1 MANATLKATFSIS
14 STDLFDTVNLSKTVT
29 DSLTIDGDNRQGL
42 TTVKTSTSYLD
53 MTVEALSGSTGGG
66 KKAYVY
72 AKNLDSTDDLIE
84 LEFTKDTGEYL
95 KFKFD
100 NYLTSSVDIPF
111 PDDKGALEVS
121 VTVSARTL
129 ATNGCQYNGNW
140 IIWG

>member
-29 DSLTIDGDNRQGL
+29 DALTIDGDNRQGL

-72 AKNLDSTDDLIE
+72 AKNLDSTDDLIFADDGDQIFAR
-84 LEFTKDTGEYL
+84 LSPGEFLFYPSADNTKVQVKSSANTPLCEYL
-95 KFKFD
+95 
-100 NYLTSSVDIPF
+100 L
-111 PDDKGALEVS
+111 LEVD
-121 VTVSARTL
+121 
-129 ATNGCQYNGNW
+129 
-140 IIWG
+140 

>member
-1 MANATLKATFSIS
+1 MANATLKTTFSIS

-72 AKNLDSTDDLIE
+72 AKNLDSTDDLIFADDGDQIFAR
-84 LEFTKDTGEYL
+84 LSPGEFLFYPSADNTKVQVKSSANTPLCEYL
-95 KFKFD
+95 
-100 NYLTSSVDIPF
+100 L
-111 PDDKGALEVS
+111 LEVD
-121 VTVSARTL
+121 
-129 ATNGCQYNGNW
+129 
-140 IIWG
+140 

>member
-72 AKNLDSTDDLIE
+72 AKNLDSTDDLIFADDGDQIFAR
-84 LEFTKDTGEYL
+84 LSPGEFLFYPSADNTKVQVKSSANTPLCEYL
-95 KFKFD
+95 
-100 NYLTSSVDIPF
+100 L
-111 PDDKGALEVS
+111 LEVD
-121 VTVSARTL
+121 
-129 ATNGCQYNGNW
+129 
-140 IIWG
+140 